1 MSKLIKNTSLYTFG
15 HIIPKAAQFLLLPL
29 YTRYLTPED
38 YGIVQSMTVLSTI
51 LTIFFTMAIER
62 SIYRLYFDYKTEQ
75 GKKDFLGS
83 VFITLIVNATL
94 ILVIVLLGKSLVG
107 KIFSSIPFYPF
118 YLYAIL
124 TVYFTVFGL
133 VPRIYFQVEQQAGKF
148 ILISLSQFIISTGF
162 IVYFVVFSDKGAS
175 GMLLG
180 RLLNSIVFIPLFI
193 FIITKIIHFKLKK
206 EIMKESISYSWP
218 MVPGLLSAWILN
230 LSDRVFIERYFSLRD
245 VGLYSLS
252 YKMAEGLLLF
262 TTSFNKAYE
271 PLFFKIANQ
280 QDQIEAKR
288 KLFRYN
294 KVYTIILIL
303 GALLISLFA
312 KEFTL
317 LLDAKYSTAYQLV
330 PIIMIGILIGQV
342 GGLFNRSI
350 YQEKKTK
357 QIMYLVISSA
367 VVNIILN
374 FLLVPKYGSF
384 GAALSTTITFT
395 FFFII
400 KYFYSKKC
408 YFIPVAWKEILPYFG
423 IFIGLI
429 LFFNIISLKFWWQFG
444 LKVFSVSIVFLYIFN
459 KYKKLI
465 ISLIPNRKAK

>member
-1 MSKLIKNTSLYTFG
+1 
-15 HIIPKAAQFLLLPL
+15 
-29 YTRYLTPED
+29 
-38 YGIVQSMTVLSTI
+38 
-51 LTIFFTMAIER
+51 
-62 SIYRLYFDYKTEQ
+62 
-75 GKKDFLGS
+75 
-83 VFITLIVNATL
+83 
-94 ILVIVLLGKSLVG
+94 
-107 KIFSSIPFYPF
+107 
-118 YLYAIL
+118 
-124 TVYFTVFGL
+124 
-133 VPRIYFQVEQQAGKF
+133 
-148 ILISLSQFIISTGF
+148 
-162 IVYFVVFSDKGAS
+162 
-175 GMLLG
+175 
-180 RLLNSIVFIPLFI
+180 
-193 FIITKIIHFKLKK
+193 
-206 EIMKESISYSWP
+206 
-218 MVPGLLSAWILN
+218 
-230 LSDRVFIERYFSLRD
+230 
-245 VGLYSLS
+245 
-252 YKMAEGLLLF
+252 
-262 TTSFNKAYE
+262 
-271 PLFFKIANQ
+271 
-280 QDQIEAKR
+280 
-288 KLFRYN
+288 
-294 KVYTIILIL
+294 LIL